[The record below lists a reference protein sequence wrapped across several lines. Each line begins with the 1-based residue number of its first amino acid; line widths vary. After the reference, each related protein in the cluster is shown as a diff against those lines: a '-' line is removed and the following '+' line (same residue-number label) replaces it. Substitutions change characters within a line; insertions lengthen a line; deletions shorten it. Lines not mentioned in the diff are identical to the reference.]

1 MISFICHCFD
11 ENKRNFFCNSKKT
24 GMFAVTY
31 IRNGKRRLAN
41 FELLWAF
48 FMPK

>member
-24 GMFAVTY
+24 GMFAVT
-31 IRNGKRRLAN
+31 IIHKGKRKPAYLQ
-41 FELLWAF
+41 AF
-48 FMPK
+48 FMPKCVA